1 MVIENAFNM
10 VSYAGQTHILNY
22 VQYSLGIEESNLF
35 PHGQNVMCDLHT
47 DTQYVVNQQLIEFN

>member
-10 VSYAGQTHILNY
+10 VLYTTQTHIVNY

-35 PHGQNVMCDLHT
+35 PHSQNVMCDLHT
-47 DTQYVVNQQLIEFN
+47 DTQCVVNQ

>member
-1 MVIENAFNM
+1 M
-10 VSYAGQTHILNY
+10 
-22 VQYSLGIEESNLF
+22 LGIEESNLF

>member
-1 MVIENAFNM
+1 MVIENAFNV
-10 VSYAGQTHILNY
+10 VSYTGQTHILNY

-47 DTQYVVNQQLIEFN
+47 DTQYVVNQ